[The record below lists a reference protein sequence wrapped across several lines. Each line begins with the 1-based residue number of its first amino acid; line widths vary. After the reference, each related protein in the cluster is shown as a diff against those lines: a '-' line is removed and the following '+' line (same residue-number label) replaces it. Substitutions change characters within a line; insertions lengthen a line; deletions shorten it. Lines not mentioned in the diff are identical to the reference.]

1 MPKIQVLEKN
11 PKIVWGPGIILL
23 LADLGAGTQPTILKA
38 CPRTRAWPWTQIQI
52 PTSLER
58 MAQSRFWSMTLHSPE
73 PDLFIL
79 VAQSKGW
86 VPGVL
91 YDPPELE
98 VWLHIPYGS
107 VCVLELNLDLELD
120 LKFLMVIGWSV
131 KIQDN
136 HLHLD
141 HILDLALDFSILKG
155 AV

>member
-1 MPKIQVLEKN
+1 
-11 PKIVWGPGIILL
+11 
-23 LADLGAGTQPTILKA
+23 
-38 CPRTRAWPWTQIQI
+38 
-52 PTSLER
+52 
-58 MAQSRFWSMTLHSPE
+58 MTLHAPE

-79 VAQSKGW
+79 MAKSKGW

-91 YDPPELE
+91 YDSELE

-107 VCVLELNLDLELD
+107 VCGLELNLDLELD

-141 HILDLALDFSILKG
+141 HILDLALDCSILKG